1 MANNNYIITGG
12 PGTGKS
18 SIIEELKKRG
28 VQCYD
33 EVARSVIIEELN
45 AGSNALPN
53 KNVLAFTR
61 KVVNK
66 MQVNLMSCNSHSLAI
81 FDRGLPDSAGYLRY
95 ANITIPKYLVQAIKD
110 APYAGTVFIAPFWQ
124 EIYTMDDERIES
136 HEVAKN
142 IHGAIEATY
151 HDLGYTLVEIP
162 LLSVQDRAD
171 FILDSIGV

>member
-1 MANNNYIITGG
+1 MANDNYIITGG

-18 SIIEELKKRG
+18 SIIQELKKRG

-53 KNVLAFTR
+53 KDVLAFTR

-66 MQVNLMSCNSHSLAI
+66 MQVNLMNCNYHSLAI

-95 ANITIPKYLVQAIKD
+95 ANITIPKYLVHAIKD
-110 APYAGTVFIAPFWQ
+110 APYSRTVFIAPFCQ
-124 EIYTMDDERIES
+124 EIYKLDDESIES
-136 HEVAKN
+136 HDVAKN
-142 IHGAIEATY
+142 ILCAIEATY
-151 HDLGYTLVEIP
+151 NDLGLHLGRNST
-162 LLSVQDRAD
+162 
-171 FILDSIGV
+171 FIRSG